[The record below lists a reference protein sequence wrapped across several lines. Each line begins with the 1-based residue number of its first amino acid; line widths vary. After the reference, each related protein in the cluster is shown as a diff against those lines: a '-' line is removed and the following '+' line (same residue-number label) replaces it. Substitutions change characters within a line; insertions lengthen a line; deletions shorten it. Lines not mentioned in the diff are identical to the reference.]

1 MGELFELMTQTQNNL
16 IGVKQVLK
24 NYDYQTVQHHKSSIH
39 QIALQ

>member
-24 NYDYQTVQHHKSSIH
+24 NYDYQTVQHQAFTK
-39 QIALQ
+39 